1 MEQTYLE
8 DVLDLKSLRCFWAMA
23 RVGSLTRAGIELGV
37 SESAVSQRIK
47 ALEAHL
53 KVKLYESP
61 GGKVRLTSAGQRLME
76 MAIGLFD
83 QVEQF
88 QQELS
93 GQEVTGELQ
102 LATQEPTLRYVLPPA
117 VQRFTNEY
125 PQVRLRILSQ
135 RVGETVDL
143 VRQGQVDVGII
154 SQTSLPDSLVFY
166 PWRTY
171 EAYLLLPVGHR
182 LLRGGRP
189 PFQELVNYSTVMR
202 YPLIA
207 PERGDPAYTRISQ
220 ALEQLGLPFNVAFEV
235 GTIETVKHY
244 VELGLGLAV
253 VSGICLTREDQGKL
267 EAIEIPKE
275 FGGTSTYGAV
285 LRRDKHL
292 SVPLQRFLAL
302 LDIREPSDAPAAR

>member
-88 QQELS
+88 QQELA

-102 LATQEPTLRYVLPPA
+102 LATQEPTLR
-117 VQRFTNEY
+117 TCC
-125 PQVRLRILSQ
+125 
-135 RVGETVDL
+135 
-143 VRQGQVDVGII
+143 
-154 SQTSLPDSLVFY
+154 
-166 PWRTY
+166 
-171 EAYLLLPVGHR
+171 
-182 LLRGGRP
+182 RP
-189 PFQELVNYSTVMR
+189 PSSAS
-202 YPLIA
+202 P
-207 PERGDPAYTRISQ
+207 
-220 ALEQLGLPFNVAFEV
+220 
-235 GTIETVKHY
+235 
-244 VELGLGLAV
+244 
-253 VSGICLTREDQGKL
+253 
-267 EAIEIPKE
+267 
-275 FGGTSTYGAV
+275 TST
-285 LRRDKHL
+285 RRCGCGYSAGGWARRL
-292 SVPLQRFLAL
+292 TWSVRAKWT
-302 LDIREPSDAPAAR
+302 